1 LTVDPVLQI
10 RSIGKRFPG
19 VVALD
24 QVDFAVARGE
34 IVALV
39 GENGAGKSTLMKIL
53 AGVYRPDAGDI
64 RIDGVAVIIDG
75 PSGADRLGVA
85 VIHQE
90 LEMIDTLDVAG
101 NIFLGRE
108 PHRAGP
114 LRLLDRARME
124 QEARQHLS
132 RIGASIAPRT
142 IVGQLSTAQQQ
153 FVAIARALSVEARIL
168 ILDEPT
174 ASLGA
179 DDAERLF
186 GVLKQ
191 LQARG
196 TAIVYISHR
205 LAEVEAIADRVVVLR
220 DGRNA
225 GTLARSEIRR
235 DRLVHLM
242 VGRALESE
250 YASRRQAPVA
260 PPDQSRTPRLQ
271 IDRVRTA
278 RHPDVEVS
286 LTVHRG
292 EVLGIAGLIGAGRSE
307 LAEAVC
313 GIASR
318 LSGRVLLDGAPLAI
332 ATPGDAIHHG
342 ICLVPE
348 DRRGRGV
355 IGAMSVRE
363 NLTLPNLST
372 YTRLGLV
379 NRRAESSAAREI
391 VSNLTVKAP
400 SIEAAVGTL
409 SGGNQQKVVLGK
421 WLALEPRAI
430 VFDEPTQGVDV
441 GAKAEIHR
449 LIRRLADDGAAV
461 VLISSDLEEI
471 VAECDRVAVM
481 HDGRVTGVLDRLDCT
496 PQAIMQLAVA

>member
-1 LTVDPVLQI
+1 MQA
-10 RSIGKRFPG
+10 IGKRFPG

-24 QVDFAVARGE
+24 QVDFAVGGGE

-53 AGVYRPDAGDI
+53 AGIHRPDAGDI
-64 RIDGVAVIIDG
+64 RIDGAPVIIDG

-124 QEARQHLS
+124 REAAQHLS
-132 RIGASIAPRT
+132 RIGASIASRT
-142 IVGQLSTAQQQ
+142 IVGHLSTAQQQ
-153 FVAIARALSVEARIL
+153 FVAIARALSVDARIL

-191 LQARG
+191 LRARG

-225 GTLARSEIRR
+225 GTLARGEIRR
-235 DRLVHLM
+235 DRLVQLM

-250 YASRRQAPVA
+250 YASRRHAPVA
-260 PPDQSRTPRLQ
+260 ATDPSRTPRLQ

-278 RHPDVEVS
+278 HHPGVEVS

-313 GIASR
+313 GIAPR
-318 LSGRVLLDGAPLAI
+318 LSGRVLLDGAPLSI
-332 ATPGDAIHHG
+332 ATPGDAIRHG
-342 ICLVPE
+342 LCLVPE

-363 NLTLPNLST
+363 NLTLPNLSAF
-372 YTRLGLV
+372 TRMGLV
-379 NRRAESSAAREI
+379 SRRAESAAAREI

-421 WLALEPRAI
+421 WLALEPRAV

-449 LIRRLADDGAAV
+449 LIRRLADEGAAV

-481 HDGRVTGVLDRLDCT
+481 HDGRVTGVLDRVHCT
-496 PQAIMQLAVA
+496 PQSIMQLAVA

>member
-1 LTVDPVLQI
+1 MTHPLLQMRAI
-10 RSIGKRFPG
+10 AKRFPG
-19 VVALD
+19 VIALD
-24 QVDFAVARGE
+24 QVDFDVARGE

-53 AGVYRPDAGDI
+53 AGIHRPDAGEI
-64 RIDGVAVIIDG
+64 RVDGAPVTIDS
-75 PSGADRLGVA
+75 PGAAARLGVA
-85 VIHQE
+85 TIHQE

-114 LRLLDRARME
+114 LRLLDRRRME
-124 QEARQHLS
+124 QDATHHLARV
-132 RIGASIAPRT
+132 GAAITPRT
-142 IVGQLSTAQQQ
+142 VVGRLSTAQQQ
-153 FVAIARALSVEARIL
+153 LVAIARALSIDARIL

-174 ASLGA
+174 ASLGS

-186 GVLKQ
+186 GVLNE
-191 LQARG
+191 LRARG

-205 LAEVEAIADRVVVLR
+205 LAEIEAMADRAVVLR
-220 DGRNA
+220 DGRHA
-225 GTLARSEIRR
+225 GTLARGEIRR

-242 VGRALESE
+242 VGRTLESE
-250 YASRRQAPVA
+250 YASRLAGP
-260 PPDQSRTPRLQ
+260 RTPAGEPRAARLQ
-271 IDRVRTA
+271 IEGVRTA
-278 RHPDVEVS
+278 RYPAVDAS
-286 LTVHRG
+286 LTVYRG

-313 GIASR
+313 GIGRR
-318 LSGRVLLDGAPLAI
+318 LSGRVLVDGEVVAI
-332 ATPGDAIHHG
+332 ASPGDAIRHG

-355 IGAMSVRE
+355 IAGMSVRD
-363 NLTLPNLST
+363 NITLPNLSSFS
-372 YTRLGLV
+372 RMGLV
-379 NRRAESSAAREI
+379 NRRAESAAAQQI
-391 VSNLTVKAP
+391 ATNLTVKAASLDAP
-400 SIEAAVGTL
+400 IGTL
-409 SGGNQQKVVLGK
+409 SGGNQQKVVLGR
-421 WLALEPRAI
+421 WLALNPRVI

-449 LIRRLADDGAAV
+449 LIRRLADAGAAV

-471 VAECDRVAVM
+471 VAESDRVAVM
-481 HDGRVTGVLDRLDCT
+481 HDGRVTGVLERPECT

>member
-1 LTVDPVLQI
+1 MRAI
-10 RSIGKRFPG
+10 AKRFPG

-24 QVDFAVARGE
+24 RVDFEVARGE

-53 AGVYRPDAGDI
+53 AGIHRPDAGEI
-64 RIDGVAVIIDG
+64 RIDGALVQIQDPAT
-75 PSGADRLGVA
+75 GAHLGVA

-108 PHRAGP
+108 PRRSGP
-114 LRLLDRARME
+114 LRLLDRGRME
-124 QEARQHLS
+124 RLTTQLLS
-132 RIGASIAPRT
+132 RIGAAIAPRT

-153 FVAIARALSVEARIL
+153 LVAIARALSVDARIL
-168 ILDEPT
+168 VLDEPT
-174 ASLGA
+174 ASLGS

-186 GVLKQ
+186 GVLNE
-191 LQARG
+191 LRERG

-205 LAEVEAIADRVVVLR
+205 LAEVEAIADRAVVLR

-225 GTLARSEIRR
+225 GTLARGELRR

-242 VGRALESE
+242 VGRTLESE
-250 YASRRQAPVA
+250 YASRHASAETRVDEPRAPG
-260 PPDQSRTPRLQ
+260 LQ
-271 IDRVRTA
+271 IDRVRTSRYPTVDA
-278 RHPDVEVS
+278 S
-286 LTVHRG
+286 LTAYRG

-313 GIASR
+313 GITPR
-318 LSGRVLLDGAPLAI
+318 LSGRVLLDGVPLTIAAPR
-332 ATPGDAIHHG
+332 DAIRQG
-342 ICLVPE
+342 LCLVPE
-348 DRRGRGV
+348 DRRGHGV
-355 IGAMSVRE
+355 IATMNVRE
-363 NLTLPNLST
+363 NITLPNLST
-372 YTRLGLV
+372 FARFGLV
-379 NRRAESSAAREI
+379 NRRAESAAAREI
-391 VSNLTVKAP
+391 ATNLTVKA
-400 SIEAAVGTL
+400 SSLEAPVATL
-409 SGGNQQKVVLGK
+409 SGGNQQKVVLGR
-421 WLALEPRAI
+421 WLALGPRAI

-461 VLISSDLEEI
+461 VMISSDLEEI

-481 HDGRVTGVLDRLDCT
+481 HDGRVTGVLNRTECT
-496 PQAIMQLAVA
+496 PQSIMQLAVA

>member
-1 LTVDPVLQI
+1 MDPVLQMHA
-10 RSIGKRFPG
+10 IGKRFPG

-24 QVDFAVARGE
+24 QVDFAVERGE

-53 AGVYRPDAGDI
+53 AGIHQPDAGDI
-64 RIDGVAVIIDG
+64 RIDGAPVIIDG

-124 QEARQHLS
+124 QQAAQHLS
-132 RIGASIAPRT
+132 RIGAAIAPRT
-142 IVGQLSTAQQQ
+142 IVGRLPTAQQQ
-153 FVAIARALSVEARIL
+153 FVAIARALSVDARIL

-191 LQARG
+191 LRARG

-225 GTLARSEIRR
+225 GTLARGEIRR

-260 PPDQSRTPRLQ
+260 PDESRTPRLQ

-292 EVLGIAGLIGAGRSE
+292 EVLGLAGLIGAGRSE

-318 LSGRVLLDGAPLAI
+318 LSGRVLLDGAPLTI
-332 ATPGDAIHHG
+332 ATPRDAIRHG

-355 IGAMSVRE
+355 IAAMTVRE
-363 NLTLPNLST
+363 NLTLPNLSAF
-372 YTRLGLV
+372 TRLGLV
-379 NRRAESSAAREI
+379 NLRAESSASREI
-391 VSNLTVKAP
+391 VNNLTVKTP

-421 WLALEPRAI
+421 WLALGPRAI

-449 LIRRLADDGAAV
+449 LIRRLADEGAAV

-481 HDGRVTGVLDRLDCT
+481 HEGRVTGVLDRPDCT
-496 PQAIMQLAVA
+496 PQSIMQLAVA